1 MQFKEVIA
9 SNVEEAFA
17 IAKEKYGLN
26 IFYEPKSAKPVK
38 KKHFWDKKQ
47 YVYTFSMYDE
57 DYRKLKDLQNKQEV
71 LGITGHDKTN
81 EILSQI
87 NQIKTNSKPKIE
99 PSKTVSD
106 ILGNAEIKKLNDNL
120 EFLTKQLK
128 NSGMVTD
135 QQENIHPN
143 ILHVQKILKENEFYD
158 DFIKEVVDTISDK
171 LTLNELED
179 SERVDEFV
187 YDYIKAKLKITPF
200 YKPHDGD
207 QTILALIG
215 PTGIGKTTTIA
226 KIAGQLVKNQISI
239 KIISID
245 GFKIGGKEQLDRYA
259 KILKADCA
267 YADNAEELQ
276 SELAKTQSKYI
287 LIDTAGRSHNDE
299 MNIVTMKTLLKSSRF
314 NIRYLLVISATT
326 KARDVKKIF
335 KAFDTFDYDGVV
347 ITKVDESDTIGAIL
361 SEAMMRDKG
370 VSFYTNGQNAL
381 RDIVKASHENIL
393 QLVNGLQY
401 ISLKQMQS

>member
-1 MQFKEVIA
+1 V
-9 SNVEEAFA
+9 
-17 IAKEKYGLN
+17 
-26 IFYEPKSAKPVK
+26 
-38 KKHFWDKKQ
+38 
-47 YVYTFSMYDE
+47 
-57 DYRKLKDLQNKQEV
+57 
-71 LGITGHDKTN
+71 
-81 EILSQI
+81 
-87 NQIKTNSKPKIE
+87 
-99 PSKTVSD
+99 
-106 ILGNAEIKKLNDNL
+106 
-120 EFLTKQLK
+120 
-128 NSGMVTD
+128 
-135 QQENIHPN
+135 
-143 ILHVQKILKENEFYD
+143 
-158 DFIKEVVDTISDK
+158 
-171 LTLNELED
+171 
-179 SERVDEFV
+179 
-187 YDYIKAKLKITPF
+187 
-200 YKPHDGD
+200 
-207 QTILALIG
+207 
-215 PTGIGKTTTIA
+215 
-226 KIAGQLVKNQISI
+226 
-239 KIISID
+239 
-245 GFKIGGKEQLDRYA
+245 YA

-299 MNIVTMKTLLKSSRF
+299 MNIVTMKTLLRSSRF